1 MELLIEGKKEKKKK
15 ELPNIEVVN
24 RILNSSNEKQL
35 KEK

>member
-1 MELLIEGKKEKKKK
+1 MERKKRKKKK